1 MDSSG
6 SDSRHPSRLLQTGL
20 VPPISGLQTAI
31 DFDFDENE
39 DADISTDPDP
49 DSDRHWN
56 SVRLQ
61 SRAML
66 PLGSH
71 WVNSKFRVNVKVSK
85 GDVRTQTLI
94 LLLSLKNRPQ

>member
-39 DADISTDPDP
+39 DVDISTEPDP

-56 SVRLQ
+56 SFWGSNDAEDDEYDKASL
-61 SRAML
+61 L
-66 PLGSH
+66 P
-71 WVNSKFRVNVKVSK
+71 
-85 GDVRTQTLI
+85 D
-94 LLLSLKNRPQ
+94 